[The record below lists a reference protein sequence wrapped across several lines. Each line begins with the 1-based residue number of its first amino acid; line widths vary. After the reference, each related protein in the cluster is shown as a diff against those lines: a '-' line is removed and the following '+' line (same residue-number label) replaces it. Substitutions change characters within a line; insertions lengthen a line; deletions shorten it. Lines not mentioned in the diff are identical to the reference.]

1 MFFNFVVGWT
11 DENIDTENFQNYYTQ
26 IIRHNSIGY
35 DSIGTQKTKTTT
47 TKQEQCIIKMKQNK
61 QIIV

>member
-11 DENIDTENFQNYYTQ
+11 DENIDTENFQNYDTQ

-35 DSIGTQKTKTTT
+35 DSIGTQKTQNTK
-47 TKQEQCIIKMKQNK
+47 KQEQCIIKMKQNK